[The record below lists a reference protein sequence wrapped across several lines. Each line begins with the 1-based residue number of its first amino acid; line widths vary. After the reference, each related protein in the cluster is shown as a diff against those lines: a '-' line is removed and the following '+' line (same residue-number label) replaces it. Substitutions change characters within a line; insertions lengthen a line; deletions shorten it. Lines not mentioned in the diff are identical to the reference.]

1 MIKIKMPKKNYIGL
15 NSEIEKKIN
24 LAKGTKKIKR
34 MRSKSIKKIKYFFL
48 LNGEIERKNRFNK
61 KKKKNENQIDKNNI
75 P

>member
-1 MIKIKMPKKNYIGL
+1 
-15 NSEIEKKIN
+15 
-24 LAKGTKKIKR
+24 

-48 LNGEIERKNRFNK
+48 LNGEIGRKNRFNK